1 MFTFL
6 KLIPVDDLLD
16 LFKAVGSHFRSAAL
30 LGVLAGEPGDGG
42 EFDCEV
48 AGE

>member
-1 MFTFL
+1 MFL
-6 KLIPVDDLLD
+6 KLIPVADLSD
-16 LFKAVGSHFRSAAL
+16 LFKADGSQFRSAAL
-30 LGVLAGEPGDGG
+30 WSVLAGEPGDGG